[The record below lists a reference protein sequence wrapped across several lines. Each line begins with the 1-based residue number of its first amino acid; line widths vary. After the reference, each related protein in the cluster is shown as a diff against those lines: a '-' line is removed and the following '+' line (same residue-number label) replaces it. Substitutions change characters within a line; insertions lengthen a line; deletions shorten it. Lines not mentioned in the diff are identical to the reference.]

1 MKINLI
7 DIYSFGGIKNLKIEP
22 DKGLNVIYGDNENG
36 KTTVMAFIKMMFYG
50 SERGSSQISKNIRKK
65 YTPWDGSQM
74 AGSIEFEFSGKN
86 WRIER
91 EFKGSNS
98 TDRVT
103 LIDLDLGTRQSVSGD
118 IGTEFFSLSAS
129 AFERSIFIGQFG
141 YPESDAKA
149 ESELNSKLSN
159 IALTGDETVSYETVK
174 ERLFK
179 ARTALM
185 SKSGNAGIYDKK
197 IKRTAELEERLKKA
211 VATNEEYLSNCK
223 NADLA
228 EAEIE
233 KMQSKAN
240 QLKAKI
246 SAEQDIRNAKK
257 LENLLALKG
266 QLDQINSS
274 LTLSD
279 GTLADESY
287 LKKLKLCLN
296 LAEPLRN
303 KVKETENEIST
314 LEKTISAY
322 EDTSP
327 EEKEKLSQELKAE
340 IASLEKEKSELTS
353 SIKSKE
359 NEQSDILLALADKSN
374 LKKKFNPILLLL
386 SAPCF
391 VLAITLFLLLSSPVI
406 SLALALIG
414 IIFIILG
421 FCIRPEDKAATMAL
435 IKKRESLKEEILS
448 LTAMEM
454 VSSDRL
460 SNARIKEQT
469 VNASINS
476 NISAIENQKKLLEEA
491 FLRLKTAKQEL
502 EPKWSSFIEQ
512 LSKYKEVTN
521 DEDINPVLEEISSK
535 ALEQKEIKNQ
545 INYILKDIGNISY
558 EEAKRKL
565 ASVSEKTETEAD
577 FDKIRQEYEK
587 LNERIN
593 EGRTLLA
600 SKRANMKAIV
610 SASENPELL
619 RQEIKK
625 LREETKLQKDFCD
638 SAQIALDILS
648 ASFAEVRKSF
658 GSQLEKTASDIFS
671 ALTKGKYETMTVSKS
686 MEITAEEKEKFG
698 SREIDYLSSGTADQA
713 YLSLRLALSELM
725 SEEEKLPVF
734 LDDSLAQYDDKRL
747 ETATE
752 FLCDY
757 LKDSQGILFT
767 CHKAVCDLSEKNGAK
782 LLNL

>member
-7 DIYSFGGIKNLKIEP
+7 DIYSFGGIKNLKIKP

-36 KTTVMAFIKMMFYG
+36 KSTVMAFIKMMFYG

-98 TDRVT
+98 TDRIT

-118 IGTEFFSLSAS
+118 IGSEFFRLSSS

-197 IKRTAELEERLKKA
+197 LKKTAELEERLKKA
-211 VATNEEYLSNCK
+211 VATNEDYLLKSH

-228 EAEIE
+228 EAEID
-233 KMQSKAN
+233 KMQIKAN
-240 QLKAKI
+240 GLKAKI
-246 SAEQDIRNAKK
+246 SAEQDIRNARK
-257 LENLLALKG
+257 LENLLSLKG
-266 QLDQINSS
+266 QLDLINSS
-274 LTLSD
+274 LTLND
-279 GTLADESY
+279 GNLADESY

-296 LAEPLRN
+296 LAQPLRN

-314 LEKTISAY
+314 LKKTVSAY

-327 EEKEKLSQELKAE
+327 EEKERLVQELKDE
-340 IASLEKEKSELTS
+340 IASLEKEKTELTS
-353 SIKSKE
+353 SIKAKE
-359 NEQSDILLALADKSN
+359 NEQNDILLALADKRS
-374 LKKKFNPILLLL
+374 LKKKFNPILMLV
-386 SAPCF
+386 SAPF
-391 VLAITLFLLLSSPVI
+391 IVLAIASFLLLSSPIVAGI
-406 SLALALIG
+406 LALIS
-414 IIFIILG
+414 IIFMILG
-421 FCIRPEDKAATMAL
+421 FCIRPEDKTATLTL
-435 IKKRESLKEEILS
+435 IKKRESIKEEILS
-448 LTAMEM
+448 LSAMES
-454 VSSDRL
+454 VTSDRL

-469 VNASINS
+469 FNASINS
-476 NISAIENQKKLLEEA
+476 SIKTIENQKKLLKEAEE
-491 FLRLKTAKQEL
+491 RLLTAKAEL
-502 EPKWSSFIEQ
+502 EPKWASFKEL
-512 LSKYKEVTN
+512 LSKYREVIN
-521 DEDINPVLEEISSK
+521 DEDIGSVLEEISSK
-535 ALEQKEIKNQ
+535 AQKQKEIKNQ

-565 ASVSEKTETEAD
+565 ASVSEKTETLSD
-577 FDKIRQEYEK
+577 FDKIKDEYEK
-587 LNERIN
+587 LTEKIN

-610 SASENPELL
+610 SAAENPELL

-625 LREETKLQKDFCD
+625 LREDTKLQKDFCD

-648 ASFAEVRKSF
+648 ASFSEVRKSF
-658 GSQLEKTASDIFS
+658 GSQLEKTASEIFS
-671 ALTKGKYETMTVSKS
+671 SITSGKYENMTVSKS
-686 MEITAEEKEKFG
+686 MEITAGEKEKFG

-725 SEEEKLPVF
+725 SQEEKMPVF

-747 ETATE
+747 ETAIK
-752 FLCDY
+752 FLSDY
-757 LKDSQGILFT
+757 LKDNQGILFT
-767 CHKAVCDLSEKNGAK
+767 CHKAVCDFSEQNGAK
-782 LLNL
+782 ILNL